1 MDKKELWLALGAL
14 GMAAPAMDVASAPE
28 RAGVAGNLNPQVQ
41 GKIEGEEARVLFVGS
56 DIFRNEVIRTGD
68 KGVVH
73 LMFLDQSSLTVGPNS
88 ELVIDRFVYDP
99 DSGAGELT
107 LSATKGVLRFVGGA
121 LSKSGKVDINTPVGS
136 LGIRGAITII
146 EIAQTDGTT
155 TLYLLYGEEAS
166 ATSLISN
173 ITQAVQENEHA
184 VRLTPD
190 GGVEVFGP
198 LEEADL
204 DALILSLQGPDSD
217 DPPDPQRVTLPSNF
231 NEWLELLVG
240 EETQDDTDSDESAN
254 ADYENRDSDSP
265 GGS

>member
-14 GMAAPAMDVASAPE
+14 GIATPAVDIDAASE
-28 RAGVAGNLNPQVQ
+28 RAGVAGNLNPQV
-41 GKIEGEEARVLFVGS
+41 EGQVSGDEARVLFVGS
-56 DIFRNEVIRTGD
+56 DIFRNEVISTGD

-121 LSKSGKVDINTPVGS
+121 LSKSGKVKIKTPVGS

-173 ITQAVQENEHA
+173 ITQAVQEHEHA

-198 LEEADL
+198 LDEADIE
-204 DALILSLQGPDSD
+204 ALLISLQGEESD
-217 DPPDPQRVTLPSNF
+217 NPPDPKRLTLPGNF
-231 NEWLELLVG
+231 RDWLELLAG
-240 EETQDDTDSDESAN
+240 EETQDDSNEDDASN
-254 ADYENRDSDSP
+254 ADTINSDVDSM
-265 GGS
+265 GS